1 MFFFYYDDFF
11 FTFFSLTLKYVVSV
25 VDGVSPVEMRSPLN
39 CWMEVMA
46 ALKTRHRQRN
56 RSDIKSPEPSPED
69 NLSPQSPVLSP
80 LSSALCPQSR
90 VNDFS
95 PSQSTCRQL
104 IEVTSHLIGVCG
116 GMMTPSSSGRFF
128 FGVLSTCSLRERE
141 RESHLHILT
150 AGQSTITTFRSRLY
164 ISTFGSRT
172 VGSSSKN
179 SRPSMS
185 LLLR

>member
-1 MFFFYYDDFF
+1 MVCLQWRWGRLSTAGWRSWPPWRHDTDRE
-11 FTFFSLTLKYVVSV
+11 TGQTLKVLNQVLRTTSV
-25 VDGVSPVEMRSPLN
+25 P
-39 CWMEVMA
+39 
-46 ALKTRHRQRN
+46 
-56 RSDIKSPEPSPED
+56 
-69 NLSPQSPVLSP
+69 
-80 LSSALCPQSR
+80 CPQSR

-141 RESHLHILT
+141 RESHLHSLT
-150 AGQSTITTFRSRLY
+150 AGQSTINTFRSRLY